1 MYIYDIGDMAIPRE
15 SEWTDMQKTIAGMV
29 GGGAGGHVPG
39 HVNGTGE
46 SDLLRLS
53 GTR

>member
-1 MYIYDIGDMAIPRE
+1 MAIPRE
-15 SEWTDMQKTIAGMV
+15 SEWTDMQKTMASMV
-29 GGGAGGHVPG
+29 GGGAGSHPSG

-53 GTR
+53 GSR